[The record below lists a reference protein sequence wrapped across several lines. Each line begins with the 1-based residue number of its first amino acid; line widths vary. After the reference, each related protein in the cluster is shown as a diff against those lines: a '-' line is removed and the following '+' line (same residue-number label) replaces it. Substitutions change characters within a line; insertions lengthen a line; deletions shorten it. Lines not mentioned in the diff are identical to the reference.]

1 MAADALSGLRIMVC
15 LAGLCIGR
23 CAGWRLAPYPA
34 YVLWLCFAGS
44 CIGRCAGWRLTPY
57 PAYGLWCV
65 LLACAPGVVPD
76 GGYALSGLRIGGCFA
91 GLCIGRCA
99 GWRLTPYP
107 AYVL

>member
-1 MAADALSGLRIMVC
+1 MSCWPVHRALCRMAADALSGLRIVLC
-15 LAGLCIGR
+15 LAGL
-23 CAGWRLAPYPA
+23 
-34 YVLWLCFAGS
+34 

-65 LLACAPGVVPD
+65 LLACASGVVPD